1 MCMHTSVY
9 TIYDCI
15 CMHAGIC
22 NVCLCVYACMGACVY
37 LYLYNIRLRYVKL
50 RAVFLKY
57 NLQDNLQDLL
67 LIASLH
73 GQYDQNCLA
82 SIVVVLLPV

>member
-1 MCMHTSVY
+1 MH
-9 TIYDCI
+9 
-15 CMHAGIC
+15 
-22 NVCLCVYACMGACVY
+22 
-37 LYLYNIRLRYVKL
+37 
-50 RAVFLKY
+50 FLKMIILKGKLMGFIICVDN